1 MTAGSPPR
9 KKLLSRRNLLIGG
22 GAALVAAGGAGFVLR
37 KRIKKFIAN
46 HTVLDSFRA
55 TPPLVPHDP
64 EADRTTIYVARDAGP
79 AVNVDTIFRK
89 MGGVGT
95 LIGPQD
101 VVIIKVSAQWWNQG
115 MTNVA
120 AVKRTIEHILEIP
133 GFAGDVIVFENT
145 HFRLADGSGLARA
158 FTRPSDRNVDVEG
171 MTRLGDLAPHFA
183 AAGKPVSFVGLIDA
197 GESALS
203 DDPWFDPGHEH
214 GRYGGDGRG
223 PIRDGE
229 DRDGYFWDFD
239 ATFRV
244 KRSRLDYAQT
254 PLTWPRFTC
263 PRTQLVVD
271 LRDGLFRRD
280 GGKLV
285 KVDRPLRFI
294 NMTTGNEHG
303 STGFTGACKSSM
315 GLVDMSAG
323 ELGTDP
329 RVAGY
334 QSIHY
339 FGRIGKYN
347 ESWRMAGPLAFF
359 CSRVRKPDLYVTVM
373 EWTAIT
379 PAGGYDERDDMRH
392 HPDCAVQT
400 RTIVAGADPVAI
412 DHWAVR
418 NVVMKNP
425 GAHADMNN
433 LDDEHSKVNKFL
445 RYYRQVAGSGT
456 LDPALVTVA

>member
-1 MTAGSPPR
+1 VTK

-22 GAALVAAGGAGFVLR
+22 GAALLAAGGAGFVFR
-37 KRIKKFIAN
+37 KRIKKFIAAR
-46 HTVLDSFRA
+46 TVLDSFRA
-55 TPPLVPHDP
+55 TPRLVPHDP
-64 EADRTTIYVARDAGP
+64 GKDRTTIYVAQGGTP
-79 AVNVDTIFRK
+79 AANIDTVMEK
-89 MGGVGT
+89 MGGIGAVVGADD
-95 LIGPQD
+95 I
-101 VVIIKVSAQWWNQG
+101 VIIKVSAQWWNQG

-120 AVKRTIEHILEIP
+120 AVKRTIEHIVDLP
-133 GFAGDVIVFENT
+133 GFTGDVIVFENT
-145 HFRLADGSGLARA
+145 HFRLADGNGLARA
-158 FTRPSDRNVDVEG
+158 FTRASDRNVDVEG

-197 GESALS
+197 GTSALTE
-203 DDPWFDPGHEH
+203 DPWFDPAHDH
-214 GRYGGDGRG
+214 GKYGGDGRG
-223 PIRDGE
+223 PIQDGE
-229 DRDGYFWDFD
+229 DRDGYFWDFG
-239 ATFRV
+239 ATFRL

-263 PRTQLVVD
+263 PRTQLVID
-271 LRDGLFRRD
+271 LKDGAFRRD

-285 KVDRPLRFI
+285 AVARPVKFI

-359 CSRVRKPDLYVTVM
+359 CDKVRKPDLYLTVM

-379 PAGGYDERDDMRH
+379 PTSGYDESDDMRH
-392 HPDCAVQT
+392 HEACAVRT
-400 RTIVAGADPVAI
+400 KTIVAGKDPVAI

-418 NVVMKNP
+418 NVVMKH
-425 GAHADMNN
+425 GGLYAAMNN

-445 RYYRQVAGSGT
+445 RYYRQVAGFGT
-456 LDPALVTVA
+456 LDPALVTVV